1 MGSRGDCFD
10 NAVAESFFATLKKEL
25 IHRRSWPIKAEL
37 RTEVFDYIEA
47 FYNRQRRHRSLGF
60 LSPAQFETI
69 THHHHLEQLQ
79 PA

>member
-1 MGSRGDCFD
+1 MGSKRDCFD

-25 IHRRSWPIKAEL
+25 IHRRSWPLKAEL
-37 RTEVFDYIEA
+37 RTEVFDYIEV
-47 FYNRQRRHRSLGF
+47 FYNRQRRHRSLGM

-69 THHHHLEQLQ
+69 THHQLEELQ